1 MKQAIVA
8 VGFGVGDA
16 QVKKRCID
24 SLLEDLHRSFGK
36 DYDIY
41 EAWTSDFLRR
51 KMAKEGYIYPNLA
64 GVLEDLKAQGYEIV
78 AIMPTHLTPGEEW
91 QKKIMP
97 VLKEYEGGFQRL
109 GCMEPVLT
117 AASPEEFAF
126 IAEDIQAFFQLE
138 DLTAGEELVLMGH
151 GSPHYHNPVYEY
163 LQSFADQRKWP
174 VHIGVVEPED
184 YPNQQDVIDR
194 LLAKGCQ
201 KVYLRPLLLAGGN
214 HATYDLA
221 GDQEDSWKNRL
232 SQAGLEVRYSTKG
245 LGEYEAF
252 RSLYVKKLAS
262 FLHNFQTL

>member
-16 QVKKRCID
+16 QVKQRCID
-24 SLLEDLHRSFGK
+24 SLLDDLRHSFGEA
-36 DYDIY
+36 YDIY

-64 GVLEDLKAQGYEIV
+64 GVLENLKAQSYEIV
-78 AIMPTHLTPGEEW
+78 AVMPTHLTPGEEW

-97 VLKEYEGGFQRL
+97 VLKEYEAAFPHLGF
-109 GCMEPVLT
+109 MEPVLA
-117 AASPEEFAF
+117 AASPEDFAF

-138 DLTAGEELVLMGH
+138 DLADGEELVLMGH

-163 LQSFADQRKWP
+163 LQSFADKQKWP

-221 GDQEDSWKNRL
+221 GEQEDSWKNRL

-252 RSLYVKKLAS
+252 RGLYVKKLAD
-262 FLHNFQTL
+262 FLQSNMK

>member
-1 MKQAIVA
+1 MKQAIVV
-8 VGFGVGDA
+8 VGFGVGDV

-24 SLLEDLHRSFGK
+24 SLLEDLSRSFSE

-64 GVLEDLKAQGYEIV
+64 GVLENLKAQSYEIV
-78 AIMPTHLTPGEEW
+78 AVMPTHLTPGEEW

-97 VLKEYEGGFQRL
+97 VLKEYEAAFPHLGF
-109 GCMEPVLT
+109 MEPVLA
-117 AASPEEFAF
+117 AASPEDFAS
-126 IAEDIQAFFQLE
+126 ITEDIQTFFQLE

-151 GSPHYHNPVYEY
+151 GSPHYHNPIYEY
-163 LQSFADQRKWP
+163 LQSFADKQKWP

-221 GDQEDSWKNRL
+221 GKQEDSWKNRL

-252 RSLYVKKLAS
+252 RGLYVKKLAD
-262 FLHNFQTL
+262 FLQSNMK

>member
-1 MKQAIVA
+1 MKQAIVV
-8 VGFGVGDA
+8 VGFGVGDV

-24 SLLEDLHRSFGK
+24 SLLEDLSRSFSE

-64 GVLEDLKAQGYEIV
+64 GVLENLKAQSYEIV
-78 AIMPTHLTPGEEW
+78 AVMPTHLTPGEEW

-97 VLKEYEGGFQRL
+97 VLKEYEAAFPHLGF
-109 GCMEPVLT
+109 MEPVLA
-117 AASPEEFAF
+117 AASPEDFAS
-126 IAEDIQAFFQLE
+126 ITEDIQTFFQLE

-151 GSPHYHNPVYEY
+151 GSPHYHNPIYEY
-163 LQSFADQRKWP
+163 LQSFADKQKWP

-221 GDQEDSWKNRL
+221 GEQEDSWKNRL
-232 SQAGLEVRYSTKG
+232 SQAGLEVRYSTQG
-245 LGEYEAF
+245 LGEYKAF
-252 RSLYVKKLAS
+252 RSLYVKKLSA
-262 FLHNFQTL
+262 FLQSNMK

>member
-1 MKQAIVA
+1 MKQAIVV

-24 SLLEDLHRSFGK
+24 SLLEDLSRSFSE

-64 GVLEDLKAQGYEIV
+64 GVLEDLKAQSYEIV
-78 AIMPTHLTPGEEW
+78 AVMPTHLTPGEEW
-91 QKKIMP
+91 QKKITP
-97 VLKEYEGGFQRL
+97 VLKECEAAFPHLGF
-109 GCMEPVLT
+109 MEPVLA
-117 AASPEEFAF
+117 AASPEDFTS
-126 IAEDIQAFFQLE
+126 IAEDVQAFFQLE
-138 DLTAGEELVLMGH
+138 DLADGEELVLMGH
-151 GSPHYHNPVYEY
+151 GSPHYHNPIYEY
-163 LQSFADQRKWP
+163 LQSFADKQKWP

-221 GDQEDSWKNRL
+221 GEQEDSWKNRL

-245 LGEYEAF
+245 LGEYKAF
-252 RSLYVKKLAS
+252 RSLYVKKLSA
-262 FLHNFQTL
+262 FLQSNMK

>member
-1 MKQAIVA
+1 MKQAIVV

-24 SLLEDLHRSFGK
+24 SLLEDLSRSFGEA
-36 DYDIY
+36 YDIY

-64 GVLEDLKAQGYEIV
+64 GVLENLKAQSYEIV
-78 AIMPTHLTPGEEW
+78 AVMPTHLTPGEEW

-97 VLKEYEGGFQRL
+97 VLKEYEAAFLHLGF
-109 GCMEPVLT
+109 MEPVLA
-117 AASPEEFAF
+117 AASPEDFAS
-126 IAEDIQAFFQLE
+126 ITEDIQAFFQLE
-138 DLTAGEELVLMGH
+138 DLADGEELVLMGH

-163 LQSFADQRKWP
+163 LQSFADKQKWP

-184 YPNQQDVIDR
+184 YPNQQDVINR

-221 GDQEDSWKNRL
+221 GEQEDSWKNRL

-252 RSLYVKKLAS
+252 RGLYVKKLAD
-262 FLHNFQTL
+262 FLQSNMK

>member
-1 MKQAIVA
+1 MKQAIVV

-16 QVKKRCID
+16 KVKKCCID
-24 SLLEDLHRSFGK
+24 SLLEDLSRSFGE

-51 KMAKEGYIYPNLA
+51 KMAKVGYIYPNLA
-64 GVLEDLKAQGYEIV
+64 GVLEDLKAQDYKRV
-78 AIMPTHLTPGEEW
+78 AVMPTHLTPGEEW

-97 VLKEYEGGFQRL
+97 VLKEYEGAFQQLGF
-109 GCMEPVLT
+109 MEPVLT
-117 AASPEEFAF
+117 AASPEDFTS
-126 IAEDIQAFFQLE
+126 IAEDIRAFFQLE

-151 GSPHYHNPVYEY
+151 GSPHYHNPIYEY
-163 LQSFADQRKWP
+163 LQSFADQQKWP

-221 GDQEDSWKNRL
+221 GEQEDSWKNRL
-232 SQAGLEVRYSTKG
+232 SQVGLEVRYSTRG

-252 RSLYVKKLAS
+252 RSLYVKKLAA
-262 FLHNFQTL
+262 FIKKIV

>member
-1 MKQAIVA
+1 MKQAIVV

-16 QVKKRCID
+16 QVKERCID
-24 SLLEDLHRSFGK
+24 SLLEDLSRSFGQ

-64 GVLEDLKAQGYEIV
+64 SVLEDLKAQNYKRV
-78 AIMPTHLTPGEEW
+78 AVMPTHLTPGEEW

-97 VLKEYEGGFQRL
+97 VLKEYEGAFYRL
-109 GCMEPVLT
+109 GFMEPVLT

-214 HATYDLA
+214 HAAYDLA

-252 RSLYVKKLAS
+252 RRLYIKKLTA

>member
-1 MKQAIVA
+1 MKQAIVV

-24 SLLEDLHRSFGK
+24 SLLEDLSRSFGEA
-36 DYDIY
+36 YDIY

-64 GVLEDLKAQGYEIV
+64 GVLENLKAQSYEIV
-78 AIMPTHLTPGEEW
+78 AVMPTHLTPGEEW

-97 VLKEYEGGFQRL
+97 VLKEYEAAFPHLGF
-109 GCMEPVLT
+109 MEPVLA
-117 AASPEEFAF
+117 AASPEDFAS
-126 IAEDIQAFFQLE
+126 ITEDIQAFFQLE
-138 DLTAGEELVLMGH
+138 DLAAGEELVLMGH

-163 LQSFADQRKWP
+163 LQSFADKQKWP

-184 YPNQQDVIDR
+184 YPNQQDVINR

-201 KVYLRPLLLAGGN
+201 KVYLRPLLLVGGN

-221 GDQEDSWKNRL
+221 GEQEDSWKNRL

-252 RSLYVKKLAS
+252 RSLYVKKLSA
-262 FLHNFQTL
+262 FLQSNME

>member
-1 MKQAIVA
+1 MKQAIVV

-24 SLLEDLHRSFGK
+24 SLLEDLSRSFSE

-51 KMAKEGYIYPNLA
+51 KMAKEGYVYPNLA
-64 GVLEDLKAQGYEIV
+64 GVLENLKAQSYEIV
-78 AIMPTHLTPGEEW
+78 AVMPTHLTPGEEW
-91 QKKIMP
+91 QKKIRP
-97 VLKEYEGGFQRL
+97 VLKEYEAAFPHLGF
-109 GCMEPVLT
+109 MEPVLA
-117 AASPEEFAF
+117 AASPEDFAS
-126 IAEDIQAFFQLE
+126 ITEDIQAFFQLE

-163 LQSFADQRKWP
+163 LQSFADKQKWP

-221 GDQEDSWKNRL
+221 GEQEDSWKNRL

-252 RSLYVKKLAS
+252 RSLYVKKLAD
-262 FLHNFQTL
+262 FLQSNMK

>member
-1 MKQAIVA
+1 MKQAIVV

-24 SLLEDLHRSFGK
+24 SLLEDLSRSFSE

-51 KMAKEGYIYPNLA
+51 KMAKEGYVYPNLA
-64 GVLEDLKAQGYEIV
+64 GVLENLKAQSYEIV
-78 AIMPTHLTPGEEW
+78 AVMPTHLTPGEEW

-97 VLKEYEGGFQRL
+97 VLKEYEAAFPHLGF
-109 GCMEPVLT
+109 MEPVLA
-117 AASPEEFAF
+117 AASPEDFAS
-126 IAEDIQAFFQLE
+126 ITEDIQAFFQLE

-151 GSPHYHNPVYEY
+151 GSPHYHNPIYEY
-163 LQSFADQRKWP
+163 LQSFADKQKWP

-221 GDQEDSWKNRL
+221 GEQEDSWKNRL

-252 RSLYVKKLAS
+252 RGLYVKKLAD
-262 FLHNFQTL
+262 FLQSNMK

>member
-1 MKQAIVA
+1 MKQAIVV

-24 SLLEDLHRSFGK
+24 SLLEDLSRSFGEA
-36 DYDIY
+36 YDIY

-64 GVLEDLKAQGYEIV
+64 GVLENLKAQSYEIV
-78 AIMPTHLTPGEEW
+78 AVMPTHLTPGEEW

-97 VLKEYEGGFQRL
+97 VLKEYEAAFPHLGF
-109 GCMEPVLT
+109 MEPVLA
-117 AASPEEFAF
+117 AASPEDFAS
-126 IAEDIQAFFQLE
+126 ITEDIQAFFQLE
-138 DLTAGEELVLMGH
+138 DLADGEELVLMGH

-163 LQSFADQRKWP
+163 LQSFADKQKWP

-184 YPNQQDVIDR
+184 YPNQQDVINR

-221 GDQEDSWKNRL
+221 GEQEDSWKNRL

-252 RSLYVKKLAS
+252 RGLYVKKLAD
-262 FLHNFQTL
+262 FLQSNMK